1 MHSATFETHLKLEKM
16 RTLILIDNN
25 NDDLQFMREAISS
38 VDPHIQ
44 SLSFIYADEAVDA
57 LQRDLVVKP
66 DTIFININ
74 MPAKSGLKCF
84 LELRRN
90 NIFNDVPIIV
100 YAPRITSEIVESLKD
115 SGAIMT
121 FEKPNT
127 IRGWKETMNGILNSV
142 PVAPSDNLIDIY
154 DPSVILQVNK

>member
-1 MHSATFETHLKLEKM
+1 M

-25 NDDLQFMREAISS
+25 KDDLQFMKEAISS

-44 SLSFIYADEAVDA
+44 SLSLIFADEAMKA
-57 LQRDLVVKP
+57 LQRDLVVKT
-66 DTIFININ
+66 DAIFININ

-84 LELRRN
+84 LELRN
-90 NIFNDVPIIV
+90 NDTFNDVPIIV

-115 SGAIMT
+115 SGATMT

-127 IRGWKETMNGILNSV
+127 IRGWKETMDGILNSI
-142 PVAPSDNLIDIY
+142 PIPQPATLTGIY
-154 DPSVILQVNK
+154 DRSEVLQMNK

>member
-1 MHSATFETHLKLEKM
+1 MHSATIETDLKLKTM

-25 NDDLQFMREAISS
+25 QDDLQFMKEAISS
-38 VDPHIQ
+38 VDPHVQ
-44 SLSFIYADEAVDA
+44 SLSFIYADEAMKA
-57 LQRDLVVKP
+57 LRHDLVVKP
-66 DTIFININ
+66 DTIFINVN

-84 LELRRN
+84 LELRN
-90 NIFNDVPIIV
+90 NDIFNDVPIIV

-115 SGAIMT
+115 SGATMT

-142 PVAPSDNLIDIY
+142 PVPQSANLIDIY
-154 DPSVILQVNK
+154 DPSAILQVNK